1 MATVDT
7 VPETIILLIVSV
19 IFGDRILAAAGF
31 NAGDRFVS
39 IGPAINALVALVT
52 VAFVLF
58 SPVKTCNEFKRQG
71 RRNERV
77 VRDRFTQRRPLLTAG

>member
-1 MATVDT
+1 MDT

-39 IGPAINALVALVT
+39 IGPATNALVALVT
-52 VAFVLF
+52 VAFVL
-58 SPVKTCNEFKRQG
+58 S
-71 RRNERV
+71 RRSRPATNSSDREEETNGSCEIDLLND
-77 VRDRFTQRRPLLTAG
+77 VRY